1 MEQKM
6 FSHILLPTD
15 GSPLSEAAIQ
25 KGIQF
30 AKTIGAKVM
39 GLHVIP
45 QFHVI
50 TLNPVMLEDTE
61 DEFARECKAKAEQ
74 YLGVIEKL
82 ASEAGVPCETSYV
95 VNDHPDEAI
104 VDFAKE
110 AQCDLIAM
118 ASHGRS
124 GIRSILIG
132 SVTQKVLARATCPVL
147 VLRSTE

>member
-1 MEQKM
+1 MEQKV
-6 FSHILLPTD
+6 FKRILLPTD
-15 GSPLSEAAIQ
+15 GSPLSEIAIQ

-30 AKTIGAKVM
+30 AKTINAKVI

-45 QFHVI
+45 EFHAI
-50 TLNPVMLEDTE
+50 TLDPVMLEDTE
-61 DEFARECKAKAEQ
+61 DEFARECKAKAEE

-82 ASEAGVPCETSYV
+82 AHEAGVPCETSYV

-104 VDFAKE
+104 VNFAKE

-132 SVTQKVLARATCPVL
+132 SVTQKVLARAVCPVL
-147 VLRSTE
+147 VFHPTE